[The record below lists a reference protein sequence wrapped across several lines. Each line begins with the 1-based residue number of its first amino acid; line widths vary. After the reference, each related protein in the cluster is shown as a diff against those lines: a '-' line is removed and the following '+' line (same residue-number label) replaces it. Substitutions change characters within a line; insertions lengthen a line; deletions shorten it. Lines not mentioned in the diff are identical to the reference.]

1 MQAYH
6 ALERRFARLS
16 RLDGALGIL
25 GWDKE
30 AVMPLGAAAER
41 GEQIATLA
49 VIRHELLTEP
59 ETGAL
64 LARAEQDAGGLDG
77 WQAANLREMRRQHA
91 HGAAVP
97 AELVEAA
104 SRAATA
110 CEVAWRQARAD
121 SDFPGLLP
129 LLAEVLATQRAV
141 GEAKG
146 AALGLSAYDALLDQ
160 YDPGMRQDFIDPV
173 FAGLRDGLPALLG
186 EVLEHQAALPAPLP
200 LAGPFPV
207 AAQQALGRRLMQA
220 AGFDEGRG
228 RLDVSTHPFCG
239 GATDDVRITT
249 RYDEADFSGA
259 LMGVLHETGHALYEQ
274 GRPRDWLAQP
284 VGQARGMT
292 LHESQSLLIE
302 MQACRGDAFLAYLAP
317 LLREVF
323 GDDPALAPAWTEE
336 NLGRHYRRVRPGLIR
351 VDADEV
357 TYPAH
362 VLLRYGLE
370 TAMIAGDLAL
380 RDLPAAFNDGLRA
393 LLGVAVPDDRRG
405 CLQDIHWPGGAWG
418 YFPTYTLGAMT
429 AAQLFRAAN
438 EAEPGLEPSLA
449 RGDFAPLLGW
459 LRRHVHGRGSQ
470 ADTQAV
476 IEDATGRP
484 LDARVYQAYLRHRY
498 LGDRAAA

>member
-41 GEQIATLA
+41 GEQIATLS
-49 VIRHELLTEP
+49 VIRHELLTDP
-59 ETGAL
+59 ETETL
-64 LARAEQDAGGLDG
+64 LARAEQDEAPDLDG

-97 AELVEAA
+97 ADLVEAA

-121 SDFPGLLP
+121 NDFAGLLP
-129 LLAEVLATQRAV
+129 LLAEVLTTQRAV

-160 YDPGMRQDFIDPV
+160 YDPGTRQTFIDPI
-173 FAGLRDGLPALLG
+173 FAGLREGLPGLLG
-186 EVLEHQAALPAPLP
+186 EVLEHQARWPAALALP
-200 LAGPFPV
+200 GPFPIE
-207 AAQQALGRRLMQA
+207 AQRALGQRLMQA
-220 AGFDEGRG
+220 AGFDSNRG

-239 GATDDVRITT
+239 GATQDVRITT
-249 RYDEADFSGA
+249 RYDEADFSSA

-274 GRPRDWLAQP
+274 GRPQDWLAQP

-302 MQACRGDAFLAYLAP
+302 MQACRGDAFLTYLAP
-317 LLREVF
+317 LLREAF
-323 GDDPALAPAWTEE
+323 GEDPAWGIDSLR
-336 NLGRHYRRVRPGLIR
+336 RHYRRVQPGLIR
-351 VDADEV
+351 VNADEV

-362 VLLRYGLE
+362 VLVRYALE
-370 TAMIAGDLAL
+370 KAMIGGDLAL
-380 RDLPAAFNDGLRA
+380 RDLPVAFNDGLRA
-393 LLGVAVPDDRRG
+393 LLGVEVPDDRQG

-429 AAQLFRAAN
+429 AAQLFQAATAAESDLERA
-438 EAEPGLEPSLA
+438 LA
-449 RGDFAPLLGW
+449 TGNFAPLVGW
-459 LRRHVHGRGSQ
+459 LRRHVHCRGSQ
-470 ADTQAV
+470 TDTPTV

-484 LDARVYQAYLRHRY
+484 LDAAIYQGYLRRRY
-498 LGDRAAA
+498 LSGRSGRPA